1 LASKAT
7 KAAFWSALKSSCP
20 KSFFPPEYDTG
31 WLKEHGRLV
40 RWRLQRVS
48 LSPEEAGL
56 CGCWQFI
63 ALWRERKELRQ
74 GKVTE
79 ESEEY
84 SFYCTSAAP
93 KQYSAPQLLQSI
105 RDHWSSSENGS
116 HYRRDVSLGED
127 ASRIS
132 GRTGAQAMATL
143 RNLLLGLFELQK
155 HRDKTQSRTFPSW
168 RRRLSLAQKIQ
179 LITRKI

>member
-20 KSFFPPEYDTG
+20 KIFFPSEYDTG
-31 WLKEHGRLV
+31 WSKEHGRLV

-63 ALWRERKELRQ
+63 AVWRERKELRQ

-79 ESEEY
+79 QSEEY
-84 SFYCTSAAP
+84 SFYCTSAAQ
-93 KQYSAPQLLQSI
+93 KQYSAQQLLQSI
-105 RDHWSSSENGS
+105 RDHWSAIENGT

-132 GRTGAQAMATL
+132 GRSGAYVMATL
-143 RNLLLGLFELQK
+143 RNLLLGLMELQR
-155 HRDKTQSRTFPSW
+155 HRGQTQARTFPGW
-168 RRRLSLAQKIQ
+168 RRKLTNTQKIQ
-179 LITRKI
+179 LIIQTL

>member
-1 LASKAT
+1 M
-7 KAAFWSALKSSCP
+7 
-20 KSFFPPEYDTG
+20 
-31 WLKEHGRLV
+31 

-56 CGCWQFI
+56 CGCWQLI
-63 ALWRERKELRQ
+63 AVWRERKELRQ
-74 GKVTE
+74 GKVTQ

-84 SFYCTSAAP
+84 SFYCTSAAQ

-105 RDHWSSSENGS
+105 RDHWSASENGA

-132 GRTGAQAMATL
+132 GRSGAHVMATL
-143 RNLLLGLFELQK
+143 RNLLLGLMELQR
-155 HRDKTQSRTFPSW
+155 HRGQTQARTFPGW
-168 RRRLSLAQKIQ
+168 RRKLTNTQKVQ
-179 LITRKI
+179 LIIQTR

>member
-1 LASKAT
+1 
-7 KAAFWSALKSSCP
+7 
-20 KSFFPPEYDTG
+20 
-31 WLKEHGRLV
+31 LV

-56 CGCWQFI
+56 CGCWQFL
-63 ALWRERKELRQ
+63 AVWRERQELRQ
-74 GKVTE
+74 GKVTAT
-79 ESEEY
+79 SEEY

-93 KQYSAPQLLQSI
+93 GQYSAQQLLEKI
-105 RDHWSSSENGS
+105 REHWSASENGA

-132 GRTGAQAMATL
+132 GPKGAYVMATL

-155 HRDKTQSRTFPSW
+155 HHGQTQARTFPGW
-168 RRRLSLAQKIQ
+168 RRKLTQTQKIQ
-179 LITRKI
+179 LLTRKPS